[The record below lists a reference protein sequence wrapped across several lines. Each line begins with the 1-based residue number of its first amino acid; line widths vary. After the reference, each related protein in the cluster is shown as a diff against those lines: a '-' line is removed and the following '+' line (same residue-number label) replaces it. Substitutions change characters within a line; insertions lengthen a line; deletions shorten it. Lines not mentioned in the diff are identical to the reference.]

1 MKRRYIAG
9 PAGIAVAVIVIVLVG
24 LGWYW
29 SRSPEPFE
37 VIAKARD
44 TVPGDT
50 DPATIPGS
58 VTVSALMG
66 VASTLLD
73 KPGGY
78 LGNDVT
84 PPSVLLD
91 NMPRWE
97 FGALVQVRD
106 LAQAL
111 RNDMS
116 RSRSQSSEDT
126 DLAIAEPQFNFPADS
141 WMFPASESEYR
152 KGIKALDRYLT
163 RLANPDDSNT
173 QFYARAD
180 NLNEWLGVVNKRLG
194 SLAQRLSASV
204 GEYRFNVD
212 LAGDPSARQST
223 PKHSQQIR
231 TETPWLEIDDVFY
244 EARGSTWALVHF
256 LRAARVD
263 FRDVLEDKN
272 AEASLDQIIQ
282 ALEQTQRP
290 LWSPTVLN
298 GDGYGVL
305 ANHSLTIASYIAR
318 ANAAIIELQQ
328 LLTRG

>member
-9 PAGIAVAVIVIVLVG
+9 PAGIAVAVLVIVLVG

-50 DPATIPGS
+50 DPTTIPGS

-66 VASTLLD
+66 VAGTLLD

-84 PPSVLLD
+84 PPSVFLD

-116 RSRSQSSEDT
+116 RSRSQSSEDR
-126 DLAIAEPQFNFPADS
+126 DLAVAEPQFNFPADS

-152 KGIKALDRYLT
+152 KGIEALNRYLT
-163 RLANPDDSNT
+163 RLANPDNNNT

-180 NLNEWLGVVNKRLG
+180 NLNEWLGLVKKRLG

-212 LAGDPSARQST
+212 LAGDPGAKQST
-223 PKHSQQIR
+223 PKRSQQIR

-263 FRDVLEDKN
+263 FRDVLADKN

-290 LWSPTVLN
+290 LWSPVVLN

-305 ANHSLTIASYIAR
+305 ANHSLTVASYIAR

>member
-116 RSRSQSSEDT
+116 RSRSQSSEDP
-126 DLAIAEPQFNFPADS
+126 DLAVAEPQFNFPADS

-180 NLNEWLGVVNKRLG
+180 NLNEWLGLVKKRLG